1 MCVCVYVFCLLEEVK
16 KCVNSEQVCES
27 PRKDEIYKVT
37 SAATF
42 PLFGCFARRPKS
54 RFKDP
59 YSTLCFLPFVHMFH
73 FICKLQVS
81 GSKSRNST
89 RGKMNDDS
97 WTKKTVSLRSLT
109 LDHVLFKHRC
119 VSLPTFKAGK
129 VLLPSLYCFS
139 KRRRK

>member
-1 MCVCVYVFCLLEEVK
+1 
-16 KCVNSEQVCES
+16 
-27 PRKDEIYKVT
+27 
-37 SAATF
+37 
-42 PLFGCFARRPKS
+42 
-54 RFKDP
+54 
-59 YSTLCFLPFVHMFH
+59 MFH

-119 VSLPTFKAGK
+119 VSLPTFQVGK
-129 VLLPSLYCFS
+129 VAFPSLYVSPNEGEHVFT
-139 KRRRK
+139 KEKIVT